1 MTKSKSLKEAE
12 INVTNPI
19 YKGATPEMVGR
30 ALLRSAPKTHPNRN
44 QAIKK
49 ATRRPPDIQSSI

>member
-1 MTKSKSLKEAE
+1 MTKRKSLKEAE

-30 ALLRSAPKTHPNRN
+30 ALLRSASKTHPKPNAGN
-44 QAIKK
+44 KK
-49 ATRRPPDIQSSI
+49 GDPKAA